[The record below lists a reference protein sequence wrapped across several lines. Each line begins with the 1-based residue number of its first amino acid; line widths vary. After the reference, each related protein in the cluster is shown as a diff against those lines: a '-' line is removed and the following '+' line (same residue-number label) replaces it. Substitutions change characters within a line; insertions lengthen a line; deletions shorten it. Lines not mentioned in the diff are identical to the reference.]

1 MKLLDTIA
9 FVGLMA
15 ISTVA
20 TATSESTAFTTH
32 STAGIKALVRRRLP
46 QHQHSFNFSLSANT
60 DSELESYSVTNTDDG
75 NIRVQGTSL
84 SSILYGLHSYLS
96 DVVHVDIWWY
106 AGSQLGDAPSIL
118 PKLSS
123 PLNGSSIVPYR
134 YDFNTVTTSYTAA
147 FWTWEDWELQLDWMA
162 LRGINLAPAWIGIE
176 KILIEVFQE
185 AGFADDDIQ
194 AFFTGPA
201 FLAWNHFGN
210 LQGSW
215 SSILPFEW
223 VDGQFAL
230 QKRIVKRMVDLGI
243 TPILPAF
250 PGFVPRAAPRV
261 LPDAQLLHSIQW
273 ANFPENYTEDTFI
286 DPVDPL
292 FAQMQRS
299 FITKQ
304 QQAYGDVT
312 NFYTLDQFN
321 EMIPPSGD
329 VAYLRNV
336 SSNTWKALK
345 SADANAIWVFQAWL
359 FAQNTTFWTNERIE
373 AYLGGI
379 TTDSD
384 MLILDIW
391 SESMPQWQRAQS
403 YYGKPWIWC
412 ELQNYGAT
420 INMYGQIQNVTQS
433 PILALEES
441 ASLSGFGLSMEG
453 QQDNEIVYD
462 LLLAQAWNREPID
475 TETYFHNWAAARYS
489 SDQRPASIY
498 NAWETV
504 RTTVYDNTNLTLMPS
519 VPKSIIELVPRT
531 SNMADITGILGTKL
545 PYDPAIMVTAWQQL
559 YRAGLQ
565 DTSLFNN
572 SAYQYDIVDWT
583 RQVLANA
590 FIPIYKTIVDVY
602 YMPNQ
607 TTESRVTRLKTQ
619 GQLLTK
625 LLLSLDGVLS
635 SNKNFRLSTWLSAAR
650 SSAPSSAYADS
661 FEYEARNQ
669 VTLWGPSGQLVDY
682 ASKAWSGLMKTYHL
696 KRWQMFVE
704 YLILTEP
711 AQYNQTEFQAQLL
724 VWELSWVNSTGAHLE
739 EPGEKADVQEIIART
754 VEQWG
759 QIFA

>member
-1 MKLLDTIA
+1 
-9 FVGLMA
+9 
-15 ISTVA
+15 
-20 TATSESTAFTTH
+20 
-32 STAGIKALVRRRLP
+32 
-46 QHQHSFNFSLSANT
+46 
-60 DSELESYSVTNTDDG
+60 
-75 NIRVQGTSL
+75 
-84 SSILYGLHSYLS
+84 
-96 DVVHVDIWWY
+96 
-106 AGSQLGDAPSIL
+106 
-118 PKLSS
+118 
-123 PLNGSSIVPYR
+123 
-134 YDFNTVTTSYTAA
+134 
-147 FWTWEDWELQLDWMA
+147 MA
-162 LRGINLAPAWIGIE
+162 LRGINMAPAWIGIE

-185 AGFADDDIQ
+185 AGFSDDDI
-194 AFFTGPA
+194 ADFFTGPA

-215 SSILPFEW
+215 SSSLPFEW
-223 VDGQFAL
+223 VDDQFAL
-230 QKRIVKRMVDLGI
+230 QKKIVKRMVELGI

-261 LPDAQLLHSIQW
+261 LPDARLLHSIQW
-273 ANFPENYTEDTFI
+273 AGFPEIFTEDTFL

-304 QQAYGDVT
+304 KQAYGNVT

-345 SADANAIWVFQAWL
+345 SADPNAIWVFQAWL

-373 AYLGGI
+373 AYLGGV
-379 TTDSD
+379 TADSD

-420 INMYGQIQNVTQS
+420 INLYGQIQNVTNS
-433 PILALEES
+433 PILALQES
-441 ASLSGFGLSMEG
+441 TSLSGFGLSMEG
-453 QQDNEIVYD
+453 QQNNEIVYD
-462 LLLAQAWNREPID
+462 LLLAQAWSSEPLD
-475 TETYFHNWAAARYS
+475 TEAYFHNWASARYS
-489 SDQRPASIY
+489 SDQRPGFIHD
-498 NAWETV
+498 AWETV

-545 PYDPAIMVTAWQQL
+545 PYDPAVMVSAWKQL
-559 YRAGLQ
+559 YHAGLQ

-572 SAYQYDIVDWT
+572 SAYQYDLVDWT

-590 FIPIYKTIVDVY
+590 FIPIYKNIVDIY
-602 YMPNQ
+602 YNSNQ
-607 TTESRVTRLKTQ
+607 TAGSRIQRLKAQ
-619 GQLLTK
+619 GQQVTK
-625 LLLSLDGVLS
+625 LLLSLDLVLS
-635 SNKNFRLSTWLSAAR
+635 SNRNFRLSTWLSAAR
-650 SSAPSSAYADS
+650 SSAPSPAYVDS

-669 VTLWGPSGQLVDY
+669 ITLWGPSGQLIDY

-704 YLILTEP
+704 YLTVTEP
-711 AQYNQTEFQAQLL
+711 DKYNQTEFEQQLL
-724 VWELSWVNSTGAHLE
+724 IWELSWVNDTGCQSE
-739 EPGEKADVQEIIART
+739 EPHEEVDIQEIIART
-754 VEQWG
+754 VDQWMDL
-759 QIFA
+759 FT

>member
-20 TATSESTAFTTH
+20 TTIFESTASSIS
-32 STAGIKALVRRRLP
+32 STAGIEALVKRRLP
-46 QHQHSFNFSLSANT
+46 QHADSFIFSLSANVE
-60 DSELESYSVTNTDDG
+60 SESESYTVTNAEDG
-75 NIRVQGTSL
+75 KIRVQGASL

-106 AGSQLGDAPSIL
+106 AGSQLEDAPSIL
-118 PKLSS
+118 PQLSS
-123 PLNGSSIVPYR
+123 PLTGSSIVPYR

-162 LRGINLAPAWIGIE
+162 LRGINLAPAWIGVE
-176 KILIEVFQE
+176 KIFTQVFQE
-185 AGFADDDIQ
+185 AGFSNDDILD
-194 AFFTGPA
+194 FFTGPA

-215 SSILPFEW
+215 SSNLPFEW
-223 VDGQFAL
+223 VDNQSAL
-230 QKRIVKRMVDLGI
+230 QKQIVRRMVELGI

-250 PGFVPRAAPRV
+250 PGFVPRAASRV
-261 LPDAQLLHSIQW
+261 LPEAQLLHSVQW
-273 ANFPENYTEDTFI
+273 AGFPEQYTEDTFV

-292 FAQMQRS
+292 FARMQQS

-304 QQAYGDVT
+304 QQAYGNIT

-345 SADANAIWVFQAWL
+345 SADSKAIWVFQAWL
-359 FAQNTTFWTNERIE
+359 FAENTTFWTNERIE

-384 MLILDIW
+384 MLILDLW

-420 INMYGQIQNVTQS
+420 INLYGQIQNVTQS

-441 ASLSGFGLSMEG
+441 TSLAGFGLSMEG

-462 LLLAQAWNREPID
+462 LLLAQAWSSEPID
-475 TETYFHNWAAARYS
+475 TELYFRNWAAARYS
-489 SDQRPASIY
+489 SDKRPLSVY
-498 NAWETV
+498 TAWETV

-519 VPKSIIELVPRT
+519 VPKSIIELIPRT
-531 SNMADITGILGTKL
+531 SDMADITGILGTKL
-545 PYDPAIMVTAWQQL
+545 PYDPAIMVTAWKQL
-559 YRAGLQ
+559 YHAGLE
-565 DTSLFNN
+565 DTSLFDN
-572 SAYQYDIVDWT
+572 SAYRYDIIDWT

-590 FIPIYKTIVDVY
+590 FIPIYKKIVEIY

-607 TTESRVTRLKTQ
+607 TTESRVTQLKAQ
-619 GQLLTK
+619 GQHLTE
-625 LLLSLDGVLS
+625 LLLSLDLVLS

-650 SSAPSSAYADS
+650 SSAPNPANADS

-669 VTLWGPSGQLVDY
+669 VTLWGPSGQLIDY

-696 KRWQMFVE
+696 TRWQMFVE
-704 YLILTEP
+704 YLIATPP
-711 AQYNQTEFQAQLL
+711 AQYNQTEFQDQLL
-724 VWELSWVNSTGAHLE
+724 VWELSWVNSTGAQPE
-739 EPGEKADVQEIIART
+739 ELNTKADIQGILIKTVQ
-754 VEQWG
+754 QWG
-759 QIFA
+759 EIFA

>member
-1 MKLLDTIA
+1 MRLFNTAAFAGLVTISA
-9 FVGLMA
+9 AA
-15 ISTVA
+15 ITTSASIGSA
-20 TATSESTAFTTH
+20 TY
-32 STAGIKALVRRRLP
+32 STAGIEALPLCSIGRL
-46 QHQHSFNFSLSANT
+46 LTCAT
-60 DSELESYSVTNTDDG
+60 
-75 NIRVQGTSL
+75 TS
-84 SSILYGLHSYLS
+84 LHSYLF
-96 DVVHVDIWWY
+96 DIVYVDIWWY
-106 AGSQLGDAPSIL
+106 AGSQLEDAPLVL
-118 PKLSS
+118 PELFS
-123 PLNGSSIVPYR
+123 PLNGSSVVPYR

-147 FWTWEDWELQLDWMA
+147 FWTWKDWELQLDWMA
-162 LRGINLAPAWIGIE
+162 LRGINMAPAWIGIE

-185 AGFADDDIQ
+185 AGFSDDDI
-194 AFFTGPA
+194 ADFFTGPA

-215 SSILPFEW
+215 SSSLPFEW
-223 VDGQFAL
+223 VDDQFAL
-230 QKRIVKRMVDLGI
+230 QKKIVKRMVELGI

-261 LPDAQLLHSIQW
+261 LPDAQLLHSIKW
-273 ANFPENYTEDTFI
+273 AGFPEIYTEDTFL

-304 QQAYGDVT
+304 QQAYGNVT
-312 NFYTLDQFN
+312 SFYTLDQFN

-345 SADANAIWVFQAWL
+345 SADPNAIWVFQAWL

-373 AYLGGI
+373 AYLGGV
-379 TTDSD
+379 TADSD

-420 INMYGQIQNVTQS
+420 INLYGQIQNVTNS
-433 PILALEES
+433 PILALQES
-441 ASLSGFGLSMEG
+441 TSLSGFGLSMEG
-453 QQDNEIVYD
+453 QQNNEIVYD
-462 LLLAQAWNREPID
+462 LLLAQAWSSEPLD
-475 TETYFHNWAAARYS
+475 TETYFHNWASARYS
-489 SDQRPASIY
+489 SDQRPGIIY
-498 NAWETV
+498 DAWETV

-545 PYDPAIMVTAWQQL
+545 PYDPAVMVSAWKQL
-559 YRAGLQ
+559 YHAGLQ

-572 SAYQYDIVDWT
+572 SAYQYDLVDWT

-590 FIPIYKTIVDVY
+590 FIPIYKNIVDIY
-602 YMPNQ
+602 YKSNQ
-607 TTESRVTRLKTQ
+607 TAESRIKRLKAQ
-619 GQLLTK
+619 GQQVTK
-625 LLLSLDGVLS
+625 LLLSLDLVLS
-635 SNKNFRLSTWLSAAR
+635 SNRNFRLSTWLSAAR
-650 SSAPSSAYADS
+650 SSAPSLAYADS
-661 FEYEARNQ
+661 FEFEARNQ
-669 VTLWGPSGQLVDY
+669 ITLWGPSGQLIDY

-704 YLILTEP
+704 YLTVTEP
-711 AQYNQTEFQAQLL
+711 GKYNQTEFEQQLL
-724 VWELSWVNSTGAHLE
+724 VWELSWVNDTGCQSE
-739 EPGEKADVQEIIART
+739 EPHEEVDIQEIIART
-754 VEQWG
+754 VDQWMDL
-759 QIFA
+759 FT

>member
-1 MKLLDTIA
+1 MKLSDMAA
-9 FVGLMA
+9 FGGLMA
-15 ISTVA
+15 IAGATTILESMGST
-20 TATSESTAFTTH
+20 TY
-32 STAGIKALVRRRLP
+32 STAGIEALVRRRLP
-46 QHQHSFNFSLSANT
+46 QHEHSFTFSLSANT
-60 DSELESYSVTNTDDG
+60 ESESESYTVTTTHDG
-75 NIRVQGTSL
+75 RIRVQGTSL
-84 SSILYGLHSYLS
+84 SSILYGFHSYLS

-106 AGSQLGDAPSIL
+106 AGSQLQDAPPIL

-123 PLNGSSIVPYR
+123 PLEGSSIVPYR

-162 LRGINLAPAWIGIE
+162 LRGVNLALAWIGIE

-185 AGFADDDIQ
+185 AGFSNDDIDD
-194 AFFTGPA
+194 FFTGPA

-215 SSILPFEW
+215 SASLSLEW
-223 VDGQFAL
+223 VEDQYAL
-230 QKRIVKRMVDLGI
+230 QKKIVKRMVELGI

-250 PGFVPRAAPRV
+250 PGFLPRAAPRV
-261 LPDAQLLHSIQW
+261 LPGAQLLHGVQW
-273 ANFPENYTEDTFI
+273 AGFPDNHTEDTFL

-292 FAQMQRS
+292 FSHMQQS

-304 QQAYGDVT
+304 QQAYGNVT
-312 NFYTLDQFN
+312 SFYALDQFN
-321 EMIPPSGD
+321 EMTPPSND

-345 SADANAIWVFQAWL
+345 SADPDAIWVFQAWL
-359 FAQNTTFWTNERIE
+359 FAQNTTFWNNERIE
-373 AYLGGI
+373 AYLGGV

-420 INMYGQIQNVTQS
+420 VNLYGQIQNVTLS
-433 PILALEES
+433 PILALEDS
-441 ASLSGFGLSMEG
+441 TSLSGFGLSMEG
-453 QQDNEIVYD
+453 QQNNEIVYD

-475 TETYFHNWAAARYS
+475 TEVYFRNWAAARYS

-498 NAWETV
+498 DAWETV

-519 VPKSIIELVPRT
+519 VPKSIIELVPRI

-545 PYDPAIMVTAWQQL
+545 PYDPAVMVTAWKQL
-559 YRAGLQ
+559 YHAGLQ
-565 DTSLFNN
+565 DTSLLNN

-590 FIPIYKTIVDVY
+590 FIPIYKNIINIY
-602 YMPNQ
+602 SMPNQ
-607 TTESRVTRLKTQ
+607 TTASRIKRLEAQ
-619 GQLLTK
+619 GEHLTE
-625 LLLSLDGVLS
+625 LLLSLDLVLS
-635 SNKNFRLSTWLSAAR
+635 SNKIH
-650 SSAPSSAYADS
+650 YADS

-669 VTLWGPSGQLVDY
+669 ITLWGPSGQLIDY
-682 ASKAWSGLMKTYHL
+682 ASKPWSGLMKTYHL

-704 YLILTEP
+704 YLIVTEP
-711 AQYNQTEFQAQLL
+711 GQYNQTEFQERLL
-724 VWELSWVNSTGAHLE
+724 VWELSWVNNTGGQIE
-739 EPGEKADVQEIIART
+739 EPDGKLKVQEIIAET
-754 VEQWG
+754 VEQWVE
-759 QIFA
+759 IFT